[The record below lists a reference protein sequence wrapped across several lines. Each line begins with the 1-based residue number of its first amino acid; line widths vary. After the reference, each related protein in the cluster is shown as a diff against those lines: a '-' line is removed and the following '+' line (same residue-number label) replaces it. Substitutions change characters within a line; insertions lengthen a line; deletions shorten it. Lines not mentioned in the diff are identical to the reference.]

1 MAGKLYGIGVGPG
14 DPELLTLKAVRLMS
28 ECDIIALPAKSKEKC
43 VAYEIA
49 KGAYPEL
56 DTKDFL
62 YLEYPMTKDKLI
74 LEESRKRNE
83 EQVVTKLDE
92 GKVIVFLTLGDPT
105 IYSTYMYLDKKVRAK
120 GYVAEIVSGIPSFC
134 AIGAALGISLGEA
147 EEEIHII
154 PATYGITES
163 MELPGTKILMKAGTK
178 LKEIKEIAKENNY
191 QISIIENCG
200 MKDEKIMRGIDEIPD
215 SSGYYTTAIVKNGK

>member
-1 MAGKLYGIGVGPG
+1 MTGKLYGIGVGPG

-28 ECDIIALPAKSKEKC
+28 ECDILALPNKSKEAC

-56 DTKDFL
+56 ELKECL

-83 EQVVTKLDE
+83 EQIIAKLDE
-92 GKVIVFLTLGDPT
+92 GKMIVFLTLGDPT
-105 IYSTYMYLDKKVRAK
+105 IYSTYMYLDKKVREK
-120 GYVAEIVSGIPSFC
+120 GYTAEIVSGIPSFC
-134 AIGAALGISLGEA
+134 AIGATLGISLGEA
-147 EEEIHII
+147 EDEIHII
-154 PATYGITES
+154 PATYGLSES

-178 LKEIKEIAKENNY
+178 LKEIKEIARSNNY
-191 QISIIENCG
+191 EVAVIENCG
-200 MKDEKIMRGIDEIPD
+200 MKEERIMRGIDEVPD
-215 SSGYYTTAIVKNGK
+215 SSGYYTTAIIKTK